1 MRSGL
6 KGQVVLITGASGGI
20 GAETAR
26 SFAEEGAR
34 LVLHYRS
41 NRDSAEALARELG
54 VETLVAEADVSD
66 ESSVEAM
73 YAKALGKFS
82 RLDAL
87 VVNAGIWIADEVPV
101 HAMTL
106 EQWRRTMDTDLTG
119 AFLSCRGFLR
129 HLADAPRDDAS
140 IVLVASTA
148 ALFGEENHTDYS
160 AAKAAMAYGMT
171 RSLKNEIVRIATR
184 GRVNCVCPGWVDTP
198 MAAASMEDPT
208 AIPRVTATMA
218 LRKIAQPADV
228 ARAIVFLTSPVL
240 AGHLSGT
247 IMPIAGGMEGRWLH
261 QTKDSHQVVDAEPG
275 HDEHH
280 QDPE

>member
-6 KGQVVLITGASGGI
+6 EGQVVLVTGASGGI
-20 GAETAR
+20 GTETAR
-26 SFAEEGAR
+26 AFAEEGAR
-34 LVLHYRS
+34 LVLHYNS
-41 NRDSAEALARELG
+41 NREAAEALARELG
-54 VETLVAEADVSD
+54 GETLLVQADVSD
-66 ESSVEAM
+66 ERSVEAM
-73 YAKALGKFS
+73 YAVALGKLS

-87 VVNAGIWIADEVPV
+87 VVNAGIWIADEVPL

-129 HLADAPRDDAS
+129 HLADVPRDDAS

-171 RSLKNEIVRIATR
+171 RSMKNEIVRIAPR

-208 AIPRVTATMA
+208 AIPCVTATMA
-218 LRKIAQPADV
+218 LRKIAQPEDV
-228 ARAIVFLTSPVL
+228 ARAIVFLTSPAL

-261 QTKDSHQVVDAEPG
+261 QTKDSH
-275 HDEHH
+275 
-280 QDPE
+280 

>member
-6 KGQVVLITGASGGI
+6 DGHVVLITGASGGI
-20 GAETAR
+20 GSETAR
-26 SFAEEGAR
+26 AFAEEGAR
-34 LVLHYRS
+34 LVLHYNS
-41 NRDSAEALARELG
+41 NREGAEALAKELG
-54 VETLVAEADVSD
+54 SETVVVQADVSD
-66 ESSVEAM
+66 ESAVEAM
-73 YAKALGKFS
+73 YAKALGAFS

-106 EQWRRTMDTDLTG
+106 EQWRRTMDADLTG

-129 HLADAPRDDAS
+129 HVADVPRDDAS

-148 ALFGEENHTDYS
+148 ALFGEENHTDYA

-171 RSLKNEIVRIATR
+171 RSLKNEIVRIAPK

-218 LRKIAQPADV
+218 LRKIAQPEDV
-228 ARAIVFLTSPVL
+228 ARAIVFLTSPLL

-261 QTKDSHQVVDAEPG
+261 QTKDSH
-275 HDEHH
+275 
-280 QDPE
+280 

>member
-6 KGQVVLITGASGGI
+6 EGQVVLVTGASGGI
-20 GAETAR
+20 GTETAR
-26 SFAEEGAR
+26 AFAKEGAR
-34 LVLHYRS
+34 LVLHYNS
-41 NRDSAEALARELG
+41 NREAAEALARELG
-54 VETLVAEADVSD
+54 GETLLVQADVSD
-66 ESSVEAM
+66 ERSVEAM
-73 YAKALGKFS
+73 YAVALGKLS

-87 VVNAGIWIADEVPV
+87 VVNAGIWIADEVPL

-129 HLADAPRDDAS
+129 HLADVPRDDAS

-171 RSLKNEIVRIATR
+171 RSLKNEIVRIAPR

-218 LRKIAQPADV
+218 LRKIAQPEDV
-228 ARAIVFLTSPVL
+228 ARAIVFLTSPAL

-261 QTKDSHQVVDAEPG
+261 QTKDSH
-275 HDEHH
+275 
-280 QDPE
+280 

>member
-6 KGQVVLITGASGGI
+6 DGHVVLITGASGGI
-20 GAETAR
+20 GSETAR
-26 SFAEEGAR
+26 AFAEEGAR
-34 LVLHYRS
+34 LVLHYNS
-41 NRDSAEALARELG
+41 NREGAEALAKELG
-54 VETLVAEADVSD
+54 SETVVVQADVSD
-66 ESSVEAM
+66 ESAVEAM
-73 YAKALGKFS
+73 YAKALGAFS

-106 EQWRRTMDTDLTG
+106 EQWRRTMDADLTG

-129 HLADAPRDDAS
+129 HVADVPRDDAS

-148 ALFGEENHTDYS
+148 ALFGEENHTDYAS
-160 AAKAAMAYGMT
+160 AKAAMAYGMT
-171 RSLKNEIVRIATR
+171 RSLKNEIVRIAPK

-218 LRKIAQPADV
+218 LRKIAQPEDV
-228 ARAIVFLTSPVL
+228 ARAIVFLTSPLL

-261 QTKDSHQVVDAEPG
+261 QTKDSH
-275 HDEHH
+275 
-280 QDPE
+280 

>member
-6 KGQVVLITGASGGI
+6 EGQVVVITGASGGI
-20 GAETAR
+20 GRETAR

-54 VETLVAEADVSD
+54 VETLVAGADVSD

-73 YAKALGKFS
+73 YAKALGKVS

-129 HLADAPRDDAS
+129 HIADVPRDDAS

-171 RSLKNEIVRIATR
+171 RSLKNEIVRIAPK

-218 LRKIAQPADV
+218 LRKIAQPEDV
-228 ARAIVFLTSPVL
+228 ARAIVFLTSPLL

-261 QTKDSHQVVDAEPG
+261 QTKDSH
-275 HDEHH
+275 
-280 QDPE
+280 

>member
-6 KGQVVLITGASGGI
+6 DGQVVLITGASGGI
-20 GAETAR
+20 GSETAR
-26 SFAEEGAR
+26 AFAEEGAR
-34 LVLHYRS
+34 LVLHYNS
-41 NRDSAEALARELG
+41 NREGAEALSRELDS
-54 VETLVAEADVSD
+54 ETLIVQADVSD
-66 ESSVEAM
+66 ESAVEAM
-73 YAKALGKFS
+73 YANALGAFS

-87 VVNAGIWIADEVPV
+87 VVNAGIWIADEAPV

-106 EQWRRTMDTDLTG
+106 EQWRRTMDADLTG

-129 HLADAPRDDAS
+129 HVADVPRDDAS

-148 ALFGEENHTDYS
+148 ALFGEENHTDYA
-160 AAKAAMAYGMT
+160 AAKAAIAYGMT
-171 RSLKNEIVRIATR
+171 RSLKNEIVRIAPR

-218 LRKIAQPADV
+218 LRKIAQPEDV
-228 ARAIVFLTSPVL
+228 ARAIVFLTSPLL

-261 QTKDSHQVVDAEPG
+261 QTKDSH
-275 HDEHH
+275 
-280 QDPE
+280 

>member
-1 MRSGL
+1 MMRSGL
-6 KGQVVLITGASGGI
+6 DGQVVLITGASGGI

-26 SFAEEGAR
+26 AFAEEGAR
-34 LVLHYRS
+34 LVLHYNA
-41 NRDSAEALARELG
+41 NRDSAEALASELD
-54 VETLVAEADVSD
+54 VETVVVQADVSD
-66 ESSVEAM
+66 EGAVEAM
-73 YAKALGKFS
+73 YAKALGAFS

-87 VVNAGIWIADEVPV
+87 VVNAGIWIANEAPV

-129 HLADAPRDDAS
+129 HVADVPREDAS
-140 IVLVASTA
+140 IVFVASTA

-171 RSLKNEIVRIATR
+171 RSLKNEIVRIAPR

-228 ARAIVFLTSPVL
+228 ARAIVFLTSPLL

-261 QTKDSHQVVDAEPG
+261 QTKDSH
-275 HDEHH
+275 
-280 QDPE
+280 